1 MGRAAE
7 ILFDPTLIGYTEER
21 GVHHLI
27 LDAINKCDHYKRNR
41 LYDAIYL
48 VGGNCD
54 INNFQQRLLNE
65 LKIKIANKKNKKNI
79 KIRGQ
84 HLNKITT
91 PFIGG
96 TLIAKNYPSP
106 NNNSRNMEQAYC
118 SEHRFVDIL
127 CAFYVLC
134 IFCPQSRNH
143 SRCIL

>member
-96 TLIAKNYPSP
+96 TLIASNSQFQKLSISVGCEKPSV
-106 NNNSRNMEQAYC
+106 RNVEWEDEYC
-118 SEHRFVDIL
+118 
-127 CAFYVLC
+127 CNQC
-134 IFCPQSRNH
+134 
-143 SRCIL
+143 